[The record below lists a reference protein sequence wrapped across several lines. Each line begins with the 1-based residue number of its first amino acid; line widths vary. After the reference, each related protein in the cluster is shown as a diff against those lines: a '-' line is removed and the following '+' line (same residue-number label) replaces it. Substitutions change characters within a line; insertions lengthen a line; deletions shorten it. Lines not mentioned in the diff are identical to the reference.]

1 MNLPQAHGHQTTHAL
16 FFTAPLKGWRG
27 VVGLRVG
34 CVGKKHGFTF
44 GKKRYGVGYLT

>member
-1 MNLPQAHGHQTTHAL
+1 MNLPQAHGYKTTHAL

-34 CVGKKHGFTF
+34 CDGKSTASS
-44 GKKRYGVGYLT
+44 RCRDAMVLAT